1 MGHIIGSL
9 RSVEMSST
17 HSVFWQLLNYSL
29 TFNGTV
35 RSPDAMSLSSWCLSP
50 LRNSTNQPSQR
61 STTFFSLVQT
71 CRDVENEKFYVR
83 NCRDWVFFLY
93 ISIFFVLLREATLT
107 FSLSNLSHCP
117 VVIQKEMLLSMSNA
131 DDIRVTCSMNGFL
144 MLFCADCI

>member
-1 MGHIIGSL
+1 MGHISL
-9 RSVEMSST
+9 RSVEMRSF
-17 HSVFWQLLNYSL
+17 HSLCLLLNYSL

-35 RSPDAMSLSSWCLSP
+35 RSPDAMSLSSWCRSP

-83 NCRDWVFFLY
+83 NCRDWVFFSVY
-93 ISIFFVLLREATLT
+93 IFFVLLREATLT

-117 VVIQKEMLLSMSNA
+117 DVIQKEMLLSMSNA
-131 DDIRVTCSMNGFL
+131 DDIRVTSSMNGFL